1 MAAILLLLG
10 FQRSATIFKSRL
22 IMNQLSSQAT
32 DHAEGLVRS
41 SQQTIISLKNTLTV
55 TKHTVVLD
63 DV

>member
-1 MAAILLLLG
+1 
-10 FQRSATIFKSRL
+10 
-22 IMNQLSSQAT
+22 MNQLSSQAT